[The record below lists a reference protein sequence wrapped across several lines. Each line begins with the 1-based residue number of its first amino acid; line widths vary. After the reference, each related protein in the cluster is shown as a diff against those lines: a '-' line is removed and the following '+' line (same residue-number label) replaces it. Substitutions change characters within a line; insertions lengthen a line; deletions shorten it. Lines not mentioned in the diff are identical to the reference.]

1 MRDSRTTLDQIDRTR
16 GGTNKP
22 IRVMVV
28 DDSLTVRTVFS
39 RMVES
44 DPALIVSSTAN
55 NAEQA
60 IELLRKTTVDV
71 ILLDLEMPGMGGLE
85 ALPKI
90 LTTAKSAQVLVVSSL
105 TQDGAEHTLAALS
118 MGAADTM
125 QKPRSGGF
133 DDSYRSN
140 LLDKIKALGGVTPD
154 MPTPSWHK
162 AAPKSLVHGKRP
174 EVIAIGA
181 STGGIHALN
190 IVLRALPQ
198 DFALPILV
206 TQHLPA
212 SFMPVFARQVEVASA
227 RRTAIAEDGTPIRR
241 GEILVASGD
250 GHMEVQRH
258 GDQLQTTLSRK
269 PSRTGCLPSV
279 DPMLESLSTACNGNV
294 LAVIL
299 SGMGTDGMSGAK
311 CVVERGGTVIAQ
323 NAETSAVWGMPGA
336 VVKADLA
343 AAILSPEE
351 LASEILSLAGASA
364 WK

>member
-1 MRDSRTTLDQIDRTR
+1 MRESRTTLDQIDRAR
-16 GGTNKP
+16 GGTIKP

-44 DPALIVSSTAN
+44 DPGLIVSSTAN

-60 IELLRKTTVDV
+60 IDLLKKTEVDV

-90 LTTAKSAQVLVVSSL
+90 LTTAKGAQALVVSSL

-118 MGAADTM
+118 MGAAETM

-133 DDSYRSN
+133 DDSYRAS
-140 LLDKIKALGGVTPD
+140 LLDKIRALGGLDPD
-154 MPTPSWHK
+154 MPKPSWQK
-162 AAPKSLVHGKRP
+162 AAPKALARAKRP

-227 RRTAIAEDGTPIRR
+227 RRTSIAEEGTRIRR
-241 GEILVASGD
+241 GEILIASGE
-250 GHMEVQRH
+250 GHMEVQRNGEH
-258 GDQLQTTLSRK
+258 LQTTLSRK
-269 PSRTGCLPSV
+269 PARTGCLPSV
-279 DPMLESLSTACNGNV
+279 DPMLESLSTACKGNV

-311 CVVERGGTVIAQ
+311 CVVESGGTVLAQ

-336 VVKADLA
+336 VAKADLA
-343 AAILSPEE
+343 SAILPPEE
-351 LASEILSLAGASA
+351 LATEILNLAGAAA